1 VAGSQPSSRRPYLL
15 RAMHEWMTDN
25 GLTPHLMVDA
35 DVAGVVVPTEFI
47 NDGKIILNIS
57 HDATQG
63 LMLRNECVEFQARF
77 GGTPMSVYL
86 PIESVLGIYAR
97 ESGQG
102 MIFAEKEA
110 EPEPP
115 DGSGGAPEKAGRAS
129 HLKLVK

>member
-1 VAGSQPSSRRPYLL
+1 
-15 RAMHEWMTDN
+15 MHEWMTDN

-35 DVAGVVVPTEFI
+35 DVAGVVVPAEFI

-63 LMLRNECVEFQARF
+63 LVLRNDSVEFQARF
-77 GGTPMSVYL
+77 GGNPMSIFL
-86 PIESVLGIYAR
+86 PMESVLGIYAR

-102 MIFAEKEA
+102 MIFAEKDA

-115 DGSGGAPEKAGRAS
+115 DDSDTPPDKPGRAS